1 MSHYRQNIL
10 ELMESVLAPLP
21 RVDRALDFGA
31 GDGWF
36 ARAVAERGWSREVVP
51 VDVQRR
57 EPSLVE
63 PILYDGQRLPFED
76 RAFPL
81 SYSIDVVHHSPDP
94 ERTLVDVLRCTRDYF
109 LLKDHT
115 FRSTAG
121 YATLCVLDELGNR
134 RFGVPSRYRYQ
145 HEWSWM
151 PILAREGFALQNFI
165 HPARCERGPLRIF
178 NRFQFLGLWKRV
190 SEPSS

>member
-1 MSHYRQNIL
+1 MGSYRQNIL
-10 ELMESVLAPLP
+10 ELMEPVLGGIPP
-21 RVDRALDFGA
+21 VDRALDFGS
-31 GDGWF
+31 GEGWF
-36 ARAVAERGWSREVVP
+36 ARAVQERGWAREVVA

-57 EPSLVE
+57 DKQIVE
-63 PILYDGQRLPFED
+63 PVLYDGQRLPFED
-76 RAFPL
+76 RAFAL

-115 FRSTAG
+115 FRGPLG

-145 HEWSWM
+145 REWSWM
-151 PILAREGFALQNFI
+151 PILAREGFALQTFI
-165 HPARCERGPLRIF
+165 HPAVCERGPLRIF
-178 NRFQFLGLWKRV
+178 NQFQFMGLWKRV
-190 SEPSS
+190 SPGT